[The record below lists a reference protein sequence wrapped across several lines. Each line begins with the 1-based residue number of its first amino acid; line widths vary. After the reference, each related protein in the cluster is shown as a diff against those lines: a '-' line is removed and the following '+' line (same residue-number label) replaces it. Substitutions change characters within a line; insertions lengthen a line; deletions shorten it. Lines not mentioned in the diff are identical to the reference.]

1 MADFRTSC
9 QQDYGGGRE
18 RGREERGK
26 EKGRVRRGRERGR
39 VYVWGRGEKER
50 QRQRGREMKL

>member
-26 EKGRVRRGRERGR
+26 EKREKEREGVCVGEGRERETER
-39 VYVWGRGEKER
+39 EAEK
-50 QRQRGREMKL
+50 